1 MTSAPPPKTRQEL
14 YERIARGGRDAV
26 TLEEMIRLGFWSA
39 DAPMAGDPDGTARLV
54 ELRRRLDA
62 LRVRANQLT
71 DMARVAAEQRAAR
84 MAASRAR
91 RTETKQRR
99 LAQREAAKAQTAER
113 EAHAVAYLGA
123 GVSVGLGPT
132 ADRRVS
138 DAAALGRDQLPVLHD
153 AAAVAAALQ
162 LSLGALRFLA
172 YSREVSTVTQ
182 YRRFSIAKKTGG
194 VRVISAPRARLKA
207 AQHWILGHIL
217 DRVALA
223 EPAHGFRAG
232 RSIVSNAAPHVGAAL
247 VINVDLRDFFP
258 TVTYRRVRGLFR
270 KLGYGEEVATVL
282 ALLCSEPETTTASL
296 DGVTYYVARGER
308 HLPQGAPTSPAITN
322 LLCRRLDA
330 RLAGFARKH
339 GFTYTRYA
347 DDLTLSARDPGA
359 DIGAALAVLHKVARA
374 EGWEVHP
381 DKVRVQRQGSRQE
394 VTGVIVNE
402 RLGVDRRVLRR
413 FRALL
418 HQIGKTGPAGKH
430 WNGNP
435 DVLGAAAGFASFVRM
450 VDPTRGAALQA
461 EVAALRAR
469 HP

>member
-1 MTSAPPPKTRQEL
+1 MTTAPPPKTRKEL

-39 DAPMAGDPDGTARLV
+39 DAPIAADPNGTARLV
-54 ELRRRLDA
+54 ELRARLDG
-62 LRVRANQLT
+62 LRVRAAQLGDLT
-71 DMARVAAEQRAAR
+71 RVAAAQREAR
-84 MAASRAR
+84 MKASRAR

-99 LAQREAAKAQTAER
+99 LAEREAAKAETVQRNAR
-113 EAHAVAYLGA
+113 EVAYLGA

-132 ADRRVS
+132 ADRRIS
-138 DAAALGRDQLPVLHD
+138 DAVALRRDALPELHD
-153 AAAVAAALQ
+153 AAALAKALG

-172 YSREVSTVTQ
+172 FNREVSTVTQ

-194 VRVISAPRARLKA
+194 VRVISAPRARLKT
-207 AQHWILGHIL
+207 AQHWILANIL

-223 EPAHGFRAG
+223 DPAHGFRAG

-282 ALLCSEPETTTASL
+282 ALLCSEPETTTAAL

-322 LLCRRLDA
+322 LMCRRLDA

-339 GFTYTRYA
+339 GFAYTRYA

-359 DIGAALAVLHKVARA
+359 DIGAALAVLHKVVRA

-381 DKVRVQRQGSRQE
+381 DKVRVQRRGSRQE
-394 VTGVIVNE
+394 VTGIVVNE
-402 RLGVDRRVLRR
+402 RLGIDRRVLRR

-418 HQIGKTGPAGKH
+418 HQIGQTGPAGKQ
-430 WNGNP
+430 WNGSS

-450 VDPTRGAALQA
+450 VDPVRGAALQA
-461 EVAALRAR
+461 DVAALRAR
-469 HP
+469 FR